1 MEILRIPEAQMKIR
15 ILIKKNGVVVFGSR
29 VIIWSKTPVYGLG
42 EFVILEN
49 RKEIHLQTKKL
60 KT

>member
-1 MEILRIPEAQMKIR
+1 MKIR